1 MHLYEM
7 SPLTTSVTKHVDRNP
22 FQTPE
27 HRLREPKSAA
37 ADQGGDDGTRA
48 PAGLRPVPARHDPR
62 PGRRCRARAID
73 VSITAGRSLPFGRAL
88 QEVAQGQQG
97 FARGRRAPHRGARYV
112 SVSLALLV
120 RSAPGSLN
128 WITTSSLKISD
139 FSGNGCN
146 DAAVSTY

>member
-1 MHLYEM
+1 M
-7 SPLTTSVTKHVDRNP
+7 SPLTISVTKHVDRNP

-27 HRLREPKSAA
+27 HRLREARQRTKAA
-37 ADQGGDDGTRA
+37 TMAREHRRRGDA

-88 QEVAQGQQG
+88 QEVAQGQHG